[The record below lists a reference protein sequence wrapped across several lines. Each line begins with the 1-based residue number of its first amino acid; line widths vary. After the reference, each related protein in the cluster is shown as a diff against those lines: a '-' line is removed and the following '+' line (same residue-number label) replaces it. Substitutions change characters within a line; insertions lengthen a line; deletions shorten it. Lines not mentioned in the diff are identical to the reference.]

1 MTAGSR
7 LVDHRGF
14 TLMEL
19 LIVVAILGMVI
30 TAVLGVY
37 KSTQRTAYT
46 QDEVVEVQQNLR
58 VSLDQI
64 SRDLR
69 DAGFMVNGNAI
80 SVATG
85 NTLTMQTAAMPAVM
99 ARIVAPT
106 SAPFYYTTPADTATE
121 RQIKVASSDMVDLFD
136 SGASGDWV
144 RIIRPPNQTEPLND
158 TFQISH
164 KDSAGPT
171 LTLKDFGTENIIYKP
186 GDIIVKVPSQ
196 TSSLPR
202 TVSYSLSGED
212 LIRNDGANRTLA
224 SKLTGLNF
232 DYLMDDGSETDT
244 VTGSDLADIRAVRV
258 NVIGATSASQTGSDE
273 YGTGGV
279 RTRELSTV
287 VVLRNR

>member
-7 LVDHRGF
+7 LVDRRGF
-14 TLMEL
+14 TLVEL
-19 LIVVAILGMVI
+19 LIVMAILGMVI

-37 KSTQRTAYT
+37 KSTQRMTYT

-64 SRDLR
+64 GRDIR

-80 SVATG
+80 SVAAG
-85 NTLTMQTAAMPAVM
+85 NTLTLQSAAVPAVM
-99 ARIVAPT
+99 ARIVAPA
-106 SAPFYYTTPADTATE
+106 SAPFNYTTPADTATDLV
-121 RQIKVASSDMVDLFD
+121 IKVATSDMVDLFE

-158 TFQISH
+158 TFQVSH
-164 KDSAGPT
+164 KDSTGPT
-171 LTLKDFGTENIIYKP
+171 LTLKDFITANTLYQA
-186 GDIIVKVPSQ
+186 GDIIVTVPSQ
-196 TSSLPR
+196 ASSLPR
-202 TVSYSLSGED
+202 TISYSLSGED
-212 LIRNDGANRTLA
+212 LIRNAGSAEILA

-232 DYLMDDGSETDT
+232 DYLMDDGSEKDT
-244 VTGSDLADIRAVRV
+244 VTGSELSDIRAVRV
-258 NVIGATSASQTGSDE
+258 NLTGATSASQTGSDQ

-279 RTRELSTV
+279 KTRELSTV